1 MLCQLLS
8 VPNNYFHTHSRDQL
22 TKDDDE
28 RILSDG
34 DEENR
39 RNEGQMNVDEP
50 MDEFEALID
59 EQIALTTVHSR
70 SNIAD
75 KSFGNISSI
84 SSATQPS
91 EQSISVSTFQPPLSS
106 SHHHQPLSQAQ
117 PPLSSSHHQPSS
129 QAESTELTSEM
140 RARIAENRLKAL
152 AILEKRKAEAEEKRK
167 QELEAKQKTQEI
179 SNVNFDD
186 DDF

>member
-1 MLCQLLS
+1 
-8 VPNNYFHTHSRDQL
+8 
-22 TKDDDE
+22 
-28 RILSDG
+28 
-34 DEENR
+34 
-39 RNEGQMNVDEP
+39 MNVDEP

-106 SHHHQPLSQAQ
+106 SHHHQPSSQVQ
-117 PPLSSSHHQPSS
+117 PLLSSHHQPSS

-152 AILEKRKAEAEEKRK
+152 AILEKRKAEAEEKQK
-167 QELEAKQKTQEI
+167 QELEAKQKAQEI